1 MATVYIVLLRNN
13 YLLFSEKKP
22 KKKGNYTQDVRLFK
36 TKGSS
41 VCEDVCK
48 WIENDYAISS
58 IKEITDWE

>member
-41 VCEDVCK
+41 VCADVCK
-48 WIENDYAISS
+48 LIESD
-58 IKEITDWE
+58 